1 MSSRWDEYSK
11 EELIEEIK
19 KLKKQK
25 RFGLVWEDKPEK
37 VVKECETKLPVV
49 KEVEE
54 KAIEN
59 APGEPTNI
67 IIEGDNYHALSVL
80 NYTHAGKVDVIYIDP
95 PYNTGNKDFI
105 YNDCYVDKED
115 TFRHS
120 KWLSFMDKRLRL
132 TRSLLTDDGVIFISI
147 DDNEQADL
155 KLLCDAVFGDQN
167 FISDTF
173 VLDNLKGKTNDNCV
187 TSVGSRLIIYAKN
200 KAALLSSGGFKQI
213 ENIFA
218 EKIENKFRDED
229 ELGPYNA
236 ITFKKTGQSKNRE
249 DRPLMF
255 YPILEQNNTLYSI
268 TEEEYSALYNKETRV
283 FDDALLADLRR
294 KYSNYNFILPTDSN
308 GKYLRWTS
316 GYNTFCRRMNK
327 DIFYDNNSI
336 KQKVRPEANEMLQI
350 YASGTPK
357 SLMYKPAY
365 STGTGDLELVL
376 AGSVFDFPKPVQL
389 MKDIVSML
397 KDDVIVLDFF
407 AGSGT
412 TGQAVMELNKE
423 DGGHRRFI
431 LVTNNEADG
440 KADAGAEGIAE
451 KVTYPRIKTVITGVR
466 PDGSKY
472 SDGVPANLRYL
483 KTDFVEKGKTTDDTR
498 EALIAECSDMIR
510 IRENAFE
517 FVASTP
523 EYKFYKNDKVFVPI
537 IFDQFAIAETWEKV
551 EELNK
556 DKLPVHCYNF
566 SYNRHANE
574 EEIPE
579 NTELEWTAC
588 SIPETVLET
597 YRKIFRK
604 KEA

>member
-1 MSSRWDEYSK
+1 MSRNWEDLSK

-25 RFGLVWEDKPEK
+25 KYGLVWEEDRFKREK
-37 VVKECETKLPVV
+37 VVDDCDTKLPVV

-80 NYTHAGKVDVIYIDP
+80 NYTHAGKIDVIYIDP
-95 PYNTGNKDFI
+95 PYNTGNKDFV

-115 TFRHS
+115 SFRHS

-132 TRSLLTDDGVIFISI
+132 AKNLLTDDGVIFISI
-147 DDNEQADL
+147 DDNEQAAL
-155 KLLCDAVFGDQN
+155 KMLCDSVFGEENYIALYPRLTVKGGKTQTNITTSNCDYILCYAHN
-167 FISDTF
+167 KDKVVFGKISMEDDPAYKYSDEYVEKRGKYHTKQMLDTISLGYVPSLDYPIEHDGVVYYPGGTPEKNGYRWTWSKAKFEFAEKNGF
-173 VLDNLKGKTNDNCV
+173 VEFKNGRVMPKKYLNASIEKDNQGKYYIAYDTKEKNYSQLEFLDNLFSNTNGNNELKKM
-187 TSVGSRLIIYAKN
+187 G
-200 KAALLSSGGFKQI
+200 LS
-213 ENIFA
+213 
-218 EKIENKFRDED
+218 
-229 ELGPYNA
+229 
-236 ITFKKTGQSKNRE
+236 
-249 DRPLMF
+249 
-255 YPILEQNNTLYSI
+255 
-268 TEEEYSALYNKETRV
+268 EYFSY
-283 FDDALLADLRR
+283 
-294 KYSNYNFILPTDSN
+294 
-308 GKYLRWTS
+308 
-316 GYNTFCRRMNK
+316 
-327 DIFYDNNSI
+327 
-336 KQKVRPEANEMLQI
+336 
-350 YASGTPK
+350 PK
-357 SLMYKPAY
+357 SVDLIKLIGKICNKP
-365 STGTGDLELVL
+365 E
-376 AGSVFDFPKPVQL
+376 SV
-389 MKDIVSML
+389 I
-397 KDDVIVLDFF
+397 LDFF

-423 DGGHRRFI
+423 DGGHRQFI
-431 LVTNNEADG
+431 LVTNNESQ
-440 KADAGAEGIAE
+440 IAE
-451 KVTYPRIKTVITGVR
+451 KVTYPRIKTIITGIR
-466 PDGSKY
+466 PDGTKY
-472 SDGVPANLRYL
+472 SDGIPANLRYF

-498 EALIAECSDMIR
+498 EALIAECCDMIR

-517 FVASTP
+517 HVASTP
-523 EYKFYKNDKVFVPI
+523 EYRFYKNDKIFVPI

-579 NTELEWTAC
+579 DTELEWTAC
-588 SIPETVLET
+588 SIPETVLEV